1 MYVKDLMTPMP
12 ATCAPTTTLRLAAQL
27 MADHDCSAIP
37 VTWSGTLIGI
47 ITDRDITCRAV
58 AVVSDAAS
66 RPVAEFMSAPVITV
80 GSEETFERAAELME
94 ENHIHHLPVIGSD
107 GKLLGIVAESDLG
120 RRMSNREL
128 GRLARGVTIR
138 RTGPAYS
145 QVDALMRYPGKD
157 V

>member
-1 MYVKDLMTPMP
+1 
-12 ATCAPTTTLRLAAQL
+12 
-27 MADHDCSAIP
+27 
-37 VTWSGTLIGI
+37 
-47 ITDRDITCRAV
+47 
-58 AVVSDAAS
+58 
-66 RPVAEFMSAPVITV
+66 
-80 GSEETFERAAELME
+80 ME

-107 GKLLGIVAESDLG
+107 GELLGIVAESDLG

-145 QVDALMRYPGKD
+145 QVDALMRYPGKE